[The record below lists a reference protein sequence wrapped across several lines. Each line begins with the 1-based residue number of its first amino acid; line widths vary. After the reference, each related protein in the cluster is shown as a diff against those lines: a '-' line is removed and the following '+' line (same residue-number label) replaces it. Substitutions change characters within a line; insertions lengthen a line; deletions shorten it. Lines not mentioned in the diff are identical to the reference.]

1 MASIRGSITRR
12 HLAGND
18 HADPFEDAAWAYE
31 AGDYRAA
38 VTLWRPLAQRGDAR
52 AQLAIGVMYREGHG
66 VAVDPLR
73 AHMWLNIGG
82 ANGNERAAELRDRLA
97 LHLTVAQV
105 LKAQATARNWAGAHP
120 RGGVLARLG
129 ALSARADAGSQFKR
143 GALYDAGKGV
153 LQDFAAA
160 RNLYHAA
167 ALRAHGP
174 AQRSLGLLY
183 RRARGVARDDALAA
197 NWLGKAAER
206 GDAPAQRLL
215 GEMHMRGEGL
225 APNPVRAHMWLNLA
239 GAHGERAARAQ
250 RDLIAKALSMEQIAT
265 AQQLARR
272 WLESHER
279 TTRLVE
285 VEGVRWRLDRAQ
297 KGDVDQMFL
306 VGMMYDIGHDVA
318 QDHTEALRWY
328 LKAAEQGHVGAQYNL
343 GAAYYLGYGVPQ
355 NYVEAHKWFSIA
367 NVTGLERAIVNRDI
381 MTKLM
386 TSDQIA
392 EAQDLKRDWM
402 ARHQTR

>member
-1 MASIRGSITRR
+1 
-12 HLAGND
+12 
-18 HADPFEDAAWAYE
+18 
-31 AGDYRAA
+31 
-38 VTLWRPLAQRGDAR
+38 
-52 AQLAIGVMYREGHG
+52 
-66 VAVDPLR
+66 
-73 AHMWLNIGG
+73 
-82 ANGNERAAELRDRLA
+82 
-97 LHLTVAQV
+97 
-105 LKAQATARNWAGAHP
+105 
-120 RGGVLARLG
+120 
-129 ALSARADAGSQFKR
+129 
-143 GALYDAGKGV
+143 LYDAGKGV

-183 RRARGVARDDALAA
+183 RRTRGVARDDALAA

-279 TTRLVE
+279 TIRLVE

-328 LKAAEQGHVGAQYNL
+328 LKAAEQGHVGAQ
-343 GAAYYLGYGVPQ
+343 
-355 NYVEAHKWFSIA
+355 
-367 NVTGLERAIVNRDI
+367 
-381 MTKLM
+381 
-386 TSDQIA
+386 
-392 EAQDLKRDWM
+392 
-402 ARHQTR
+402 